1 MNTPDLLSVC
11 ISSFLSVFVILSGL
25 AIFMY
30 LIIRLFPFKNQENDT
45 AITAAIT
52 SVYST
57 VFPGNKIIKIED
69 KK

>member
-1 MNTPDLLSVC
+1 
-11 ISSFLSVFVILSGL
+11 
-25 AIFMY
+25 MY

-57 VFPGNKIIKIED
+57 VFPGNKIIKIEE